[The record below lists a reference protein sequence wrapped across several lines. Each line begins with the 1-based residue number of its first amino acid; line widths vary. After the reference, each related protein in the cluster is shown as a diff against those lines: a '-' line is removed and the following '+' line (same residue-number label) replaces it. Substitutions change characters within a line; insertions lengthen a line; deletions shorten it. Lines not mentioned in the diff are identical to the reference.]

1 VGHKDEVDALP
12 PQTMWEVLA
21 MQAPTIRRTVLDV
34 LKEQGKLTDAQIQEL
49 QRVQQQV
56 GQPVERL
63 VVDLGFVSETDVLAA
78 QARLLNVQYV
88 DLSKVRPDESAISVV
103 LSKIPAGY
111 LREKKCVPVRIEQNR
126 LYVAM
131 VNPRDIVTIDELRM
145 RTGLV
150 PVPLLASPS
159 QVEAALEELPA
170 QGPTTAAPPPGRGG
184 IGFGLE
190 GDVENLLRQI
200 DADRYGGETA
210 SGPLVGQ
217 IARVDAADVEAAQE
231 APIIRLVDTIL
242 REAIRNEATDIHI
255 EPMQDRVRI
264 RYRIDGI
271 LHEVLRL
278 PKYLAAPLIAR
289 IKILGD
295 MDVAEKR
302 VPQDGRMRIE
312 MQKRRFDVR
321 ISTIPTVHGEKAVL
335 RLLDQTSPLMGLERL
350 GLWEDDLAKVEY
362 LMSQP
367 YGMILSTGPTG
378 SGKTTTQYSILHR
391 LNTNEVNILTIEE
404 PVEYEVA
411 GINQVNVNRKA
422 GVTFATALRA
432 FLRQDPDII
441 LVGEI
446 RDLET
451 ADVAFQAALTG
462 HLVLSTLHTNDAPTA
477 TTRLIEMGVE
487 PFLISAAVIGVIAQR
502 LGRRICTNCKE
513 PLELKDDEKEAIT
526 MRFNVEPSVLDGKT
540 LYRGR
545 GCDICRYTGYK
556 GRIGIFEVFVMN
568 AEIADLVLR
577 RAPISEIRDAAIA
590 SGMTTLLQDGWRK
603 VLAGITTPQEVMR
616 VVTTVG
622 Y

>member
-1 VGHKDEVDALP
+1 
-12 PQTMWEVLA
+12 
-21 MQAPTIRRTVLDV
+21 MQAPTMRRTVLDV
-34 LKEQGKLTDAQIQEL
+34 LKEQGKLTDEQIQAVL
-49 QRVQQQV
+49 QAQQQAV
-56 GQPVERL
+56 GQPLERI
-63 VVDLGFVSETDVLAA
+63 VVDLGFASETDVLAA
-78 QARLLNVQYV
+78 QARLLGVQYV
-88 DLSKVRPDESAISVV
+88 DLNKVRPDESAISVV
-103 LSKIPAGY
+103 LSKVPANY
-111 LREKKCVPVRIEQNR
+111 LREKRCIPIRIEQNR
-126 LYVAM
+126 LWVAM
-131 VNPRDIVTIDELRM
+131 MNPRDIVTIDELRM

-150 PVPLLASPS
+150 IVPLLASQS
-159 QVEAALEELPA
+159 QIEAALDELPM
-170 QGPTTAAPPPGRGG
+170 QGPIPAATAPPPGRGTG
-184 IGFGLE
+184 LGFSV
-190 GDVENLLRQI
+190 DDLLKQI
-200 DADRYGGETA
+200 DAERYGGEVAT
-210 SGPLVGQ
+210 GPLAGQ
-217 IARVDAADVEAAQE
+217 IARVDATDVEAAQE

-242 REAIRNEATDIHI
+242 REAIRNEATDIHV
-255 EPMQDRVRI
+255 EPMQNGVRI

-278 PKYLAAPLIAR
+278 PKWLSAPLIAR

-312 MQKRRFDVR
+312 MQKKRFDVR
-321 ISTIPTVHGEKAVL
+321 ISTIPTVNGEKAVL
-335 RLLDQTSPLMGLERL
+335 RLLDQTSPLMGLEKL

-391 LNTNEVNILTIEE
+391 LNTTEVNILTIEE
-404 PVEYEVA
+404 PVEYEVQ
-411 GINQVNVNRKA
+411 GINQVHVNRKA

-477 TTRLIEMGVE
+477 ATRLIEMGVE

-502 LGRRICTNCKE
+502 LARRICPNCKE
-513 PLELKDDEKEAIT
+513 PYNYPEELL
-526 MRFNVEPSVLDGKT
+526 MRFGTDLSELNGKE

-545 GCDICRYTGYK
+545 GCETCRYTGYK

-568 AEIADLVLR
+568 TEIADLILR
-577 RAPISEIRDAAIA
+577 RAPISEIRDAAVA
-590 SGMTTLLQDGWRK
+590 SGMTTLLRDGWRK
-603 VLAGITTPQEVMR
+603 VLAGITTPQEVLR

>member
-1 VGHKDEVDALP
+1 
-12 PQTMWEVLA
+12 
-21 MQAPTIRRTVLDV
+21 MQAPTMRRTVLDV
-34 LKEQGKLTDAQIQEL
+34 LKEQGKLTDEQIQAVL
-49 QRVQQQV
+49 QAQQQAV
-56 GQPVERL
+56 GQPLERII
-63 VVDLGFVSETDVLAA
+63 VDLGFASETDVLAA
-78 QARLLNVQYV
+78 QARLLGVQYV
-88 DLSKVRPDESAISVV
+88 DLNKVRPDESAISVV
-103 LSKIPAGY
+103 LSKVPANY
-111 LREKKCVPVRIEQNR
+111 LREKKCIPIRIEQNR
-126 LYVAM
+126 LWVAM

-150 PVPLLASPS
+150 IVPLLASQS
-159 QVEAALEELPA
+159 QIETALEELPM
-170 QGPTTAAPPPGRGG
+170 QGPTPAATAPPGRGTG
-184 IGFGLE
+184 LGFSV
-190 GDVENLLRQI
+190 DDLLKQI
-200 DADRYGGETA
+200 DAERYGGEVA
-210 SGPLVGQ
+210 AGPLAGQ
-217 IARVDAADVEAAQE
+217 IARVDATDVEAAQE

-255 EPMQDRVRI
+255 EPMQNGVRI
-264 RYRIDGI
+264 RFRIDGI

-278 PKYLAAPLIAR
+278 PKWLSAPLIAR

-312 MQKRRFDVR
+312 MQKKRFDVR
-321 ISTIPTVHGEKAVL
+321 VSTIPTVNGEKAVL
-335 RLLDQTSPLMGLERL
+335 RLLDQTSPLIGLEKL

-362 LMSQP
+362 LISQP

-391 LNTNEVNILTIEE
+391 LNTTEVNILTIEE
-404 PVEYEVA
+404 PVEYEVP
-411 GINQVNVNRKA
+411 GINQVHVNRKA

-462 HLVLSTLHTNDAPTA
+462 HLVLSTLHTSDAPT
-477 TTRLIEMGVE
+477 TVTRLLEMGVE

-502 LGRRICTNCKE
+502 LARRICPNCKE
-513 PLELKDDEKEAIT
+513 PYKYPEELL
-526 MRFNVEPSVLDGKT
+526 MRFGTDLSELNGKE

-545 GCDICRYTGYK
+545 GCENCRYTGYR
-556 GRIGIFEVFVMN
+556 GRIGVFEVFIMN
-568 AEIADLVLR
+568 TEIADLISR

-603 VLAGITTPQEVMR
+603 VLAGITTPQEVLR

>member
-1 VGHKDEVDALP
+1 
-12 PQTMWEVLA
+12 
-21 MQAPTIRRTVLDV
+21 MQAPTMRRTVLDV
-34 LKEQGKLTDAQIQEL
+34 LKEQGKLTDEQIQAVL
-49 QRVQQQV
+49 QAQQQAV
-56 GQPVERL
+56 GQPLERII
-63 VVDLGFVSETDVLAA
+63 VDLGFASETDVLAA
-78 QARLLNVQYV
+78 QARLLGVQYV
-88 DLSKVRPDESAISVV
+88 DLNKVRPDESAISVV
-103 LSKIPAGY
+103 LSKVPANY
-111 LREKKCVPVRIEQNR
+111 LREKRCIPIRIEQNR
-126 LYVAM
+126 LWVAM
-131 VNPRDIVTIDELRM
+131 MNPRDIVTIDELRI

-150 PVPLLASPS
+150 IVPLLASQS
-159 QVEAALEELPA
+159 QIESALDELPM
-170 QGPTTAAPPPGRGG
+170 QGPTPTTTAPPSGRGTG
-184 IGFGLE
+184 WGFSV
-190 GDVENLLRQI
+190 DDLLKQI
-200 DADRYGGETA
+200 DAERYGGEA
-210 SGPLVGQ
+210 AAGPLAGQ
-217 IARVDAADVEAAQE
+217 IARVDATDVEAAQE
-231 APIIRLVDTIL
+231 APIIRLLDTIM

-255 EPMQDRVRI
+255 EPLQNAVRI

-271 LHEVLRL
+271 LHEILRL
-278 PKYLAAPLIAR
+278 PKWLSAPLIAR
-289 IKILGD
+289 VKILGD

-312 MQKRRFDVR
+312 MQKKRFDVR
-321 ISTIPTVHGEKAVL
+321 ISTIPTVNGEKAVL
-335 RLLDQTSPLMGLERL
+335 RLLDQTSPLMGLEKL

-391 LNTNEVNILTIEE
+391 LNTTEVNILTIEE
-404 PVEYEVA
+404 PVEYEVP
-411 GINQVNVNRKA
+411 GINQVHVNRKA

-477 TTRLIEMGVE
+477 ATRLIEMGVE

-502 LGRRICTNCKE
+502 LARRICPNCKE
-513 PLELKDDEKEAIT
+513 PYKYPEELL
-526 MRFNVEPSVLDGKT
+526 MRFGTDLSELNGKE

-545 GCDICRYTGYK
+545 GCETCRYTGYK
-556 GRIGIFEVFVMN
+556 GRIGVFEVFVMN
-568 AEIADLVLR
+568 TEIADLILR

-590 SGMTTLLQDGWRK
+590 SGMTTLLRDGWRK
-603 VLAGITTPQEVMR
+603 VLAGITTPQEVLR

>member
-1 VGHKDEVDALP
+1 
-12 PQTMWEVLA
+12 M
-21 MQAPTIRRTVLDV
+21 RRTVLDV
-34 LKEQGKLTDAQIQEL
+34 LKEQGKLTDEQIQAVL
-49 QRVQQQV
+49 QAQQQAV
-56 GQPVERL
+56 GQPLERII
-63 VVDLGFVSETDVLAA
+63 VDLGFASETDVLAA
-78 QARLLNVQYV
+78 QARLLGVQYV
-88 DLSKVRPDESAISVV
+88 DLNKVRPDESAISVV
-103 LSKIPAGY
+103 LSKVPANY
-111 LREKKCVPVRIEQNR
+111 LREKKCIPIRIEQNR
-126 LYVAM
+126 LWVAM

-150 PVPLLASPS
+150 IVPLLASQS
-159 QVEAALEELPA
+159 QIEAALEELPM
-170 QGPTTAAPPPGRGG
+170 QGPTPAATVPPPGRGTG
-184 IGFGLE
+184 LGFSV
-190 GDVENLLRQI
+190 DDLLKQI
-200 DADRYGGETA
+200 DAERYGGEA
-210 SGPLVGQ
+210 AAGPLSGQ
-217 IARVDAADVEAAQE
+217 IARVDATDVEAAQE
-231 APIIRLVDTIL
+231 APIIRLLDTIL

-255 EPMQDRVRI
+255 EPMQNAVRI
-264 RYRIDGI
+264 RFRIDGI

-278 PKYLAAPLIAR
+278 PKWLSAPLIAR
-289 IKILGD
+289 VKILGD

-312 MQKRRFDVR
+312 MQKKRFDVR
-321 ISTIPTVHGEKAVL
+321 ISTIPTVNGEKAVL
-335 RLLDQTSPLMGLERL
+335 RLLDQTSPLMGLEKL

-362 LMSQP
+362 LISQP

-391 LNTNEVNILTIEE
+391 LNTTEVNILTIEE
-404 PVEYEVA
+404 PVEYEVQ
-411 GINQVNVNRKA
+411 GINQVHVNRKA

-477 TTRLIEMGVE
+477 ATRLIEMGVE

-502 LGRRICTNCKE
+502 LARRICPNCKE
-513 PLELKDDEKEAIT
+513 PYKYPEELL
-526 MRFNVEPSVLDGKT
+526 MRFGTDLSELNGKE

-545 GCDICRYTGYK
+545 GCENCRYTGYR

-568 AEIADLVLR
+568 TEIADLILR
-577 RAPISEIRDAAIA
+577 RAPISEIRDAAVA

-603 VLAGITTPQEVMR
+603 VLAGITTPQEVLR

>member
-1 VGHKDEVDALP
+1 V
-12 PQTMWEVLA
+12 WEVLA
-21 MQAPTIRRTVLDV
+21 MQAPTMRRTVLDV
-34 LKEQGKLTDAQIQEL
+34 LKEQGKLTDEQIQAVL
-49 QRVQQQV
+49 QAQQQAV
-56 GQPVERL
+56 GQPLERII
-63 VVDLGFVSETDVLAA
+63 VDLGFASETDVLAA
-78 QARLLNVQYV
+78 QARLLGVQYV
-88 DLSKVRPDESAISVV
+88 DLNKVRPDESAISVV
-103 LSKIPAGY
+103 LSKVPANY
-111 LREKKCVPVRIEQNR
+111 LREKKCIPIRIEQNR
-126 LYVAM
+126 LWVAM

-150 PVPLLASPS
+150 IVPLLASQS
-159 QVEAALEELPA
+159 QIEAALEELPM
-170 QGPTTAAPPPGRGG
+170 QGPTPAATVPPPGRGTG
-184 IGFGLE
+184 LGFSV
-190 GDVENLLRQI
+190 DDLLKQI
-200 DADRYGGETA
+200 DAERYGGEAAT
-210 SGPLVGQ
+210 GPLAGQ
-217 IARVDAADVEAAQE
+217 IARVDATDVEAAQE

-255 EPMQDRVRI
+255 EPMQNAVRVRF
-264 RYRIDGI
+264 RIDGI

-278 PKYLAAPLIAR
+278 PKWLAAPLIAR

-312 MQKRRFDVR
+312 MQKKRFDVR
-321 ISTIPTVHGEKAVL
+321 ISTIPTVNGEKAVL
-335 RLLDQTSPLMGLERL
+335 RLLDQTSPLMGLEKL

-362 LMSQP
+362 LISQP

-391 LNTNEVNILTIEE
+391 LNTTEVNILTIEE
-404 PVEYEVA
+404 PVEYEVQ
-411 GINQVNVNRKA
+411 GINQVHVNRKA

-441 LVGEI
+441 LIGEI

-477 TTRLIEMGVE
+477 ATRLIEMGVE

-502 LGRRICTNCKE
+502 LARRICTNCKE
-513 PLELKDDEKEAIT
+513 PYKYPEELL
-526 MRFNVEPSVLDGKT
+526 MRFGTDLSELNGKE

-545 GCDICRYTGYK
+545 GCENCRYTGYR

-568 AEIADLVLR
+568 TEIADLILR
-577 RAPISEIRDAAIA
+577 RAPISEIRDAAVA

-603 VLAGITTPQEVMR
+603 VLAGITTPQEVLR

>member
-1 VGHKDEVDALP
+1 
-12 PQTMWEVLA
+12 
-21 MQAPTIRRTVLDV
+21 MQAPTMRRTVLDV
-34 LKEQGKLTDAQIQEL
+34 LKEQGKLTDEQIQAVL
-49 QRVQQQV
+49 QAQQQAV
-56 GQPVERL
+56 GQPLERII
-63 VVDLGFVSETDVLAA
+63 VDLGFASETDVLAA
-78 QARLLNVQYV
+78 QARLLGVQYV
-88 DLSKVRPDESAISVV
+88 DLNKVRPDESAISVV
-103 LSKIPAGY
+103 LSKVPANY
-111 LREKKCVPVRIEQNR
+111 LREKKCIPIRIEQNR
-126 LYVAM
+126 LWVAM

-150 PVPLLASPS
+150 IVPLLASQS
-159 QVEAALEELPA
+159 QIEAALEELPM
-170 QGPTTAAPPPGRGG
+170 QGPTPAATVPPPGRGTG
-184 IGFGLE
+184 LGFSV
-190 GDVENLLRQI
+190 DDLLKQI
-200 DADRYGGETA
+200 DAERYGGEA
-210 SGPLVGQ
+210 AAGPLSGQ
-217 IARVDAADVEAAQE
+217 IARVDATDVEAAQE
-231 APIIRLVDTIL
+231 APIIRLLDTIL

-255 EPMQDRVRI
+255 EPMQNAVRI
-264 RYRIDGI
+264 RFRIDGI

-278 PKYLAAPLIAR
+278 PKWLSAPLIAR
-289 IKILGD
+289 VKILGD

-312 MQKRRFDVR
+312 MQKKRFDVR
-321 ISTIPTVHGEKAVL
+321 ISTIPTVNGEKAVL
-335 RLLDQTSPLMGLERL
+335 RLLDQTSPLMGLEKL

-362 LMSQP
+362 LISQP

-391 LNTNEVNILTIEE
+391 LNTTEVNILTIEE
-404 PVEYEVA
+404 PVEYEVQ
-411 GINQVNVNRKA
+411 GINQVHVNRKA

-477 TTRLIEMGVE
+477 ATRLIEMGVE

-502 LGRRICTNCKE
+502 LARRICTNCKE
-513 PLELKDDEKEAIT
+513 PYKYPEELL
-526 MRFNVEPSVLDGKT
+526 MRFGTDLSELNGKE

-545 GCDICRYTGYK
+545 GCENCRYTGYR

-568 AEIADLVLR
+568 TEIADLILR
-577 RAPISEIRDAAIA
+577 RAPISEIRDAAVA

-603 VLAGITTPQEVMR
+603 VLAGVTTPQEVLR

>member
-1 VGHKDEVDALP
+1 V
-12 PQTMWEVLA
+12 WEVLA
-21 MQAPTIRRTVLDV
+21 MQAPTMRRTVLDV
-34 LKEQGKLTDAQIQEL
+34 LKEQGKLTDEQIQAVL
-49 QRVQQQV
+49 QAQQQAV
-56 GQPVERL
+56 GQPLERII
-63 VVDLGFVSETDVLAA
+63 VDLGFASETDVLAA
-78 QARLLNVQYV
+78 QARLLGVQYV
-88 DLSKVRPDESAISVV
+88 DLNKVRPDESAISVV
-103 LSKIPAGY
+103 LSKVPANY
-111 LREKKCVPVRIEQNR
+111 LREKKCIPIRIEQNR
-126 LYVAM
+126 LWVAM

-150 PVPLLASPS
+150 IVPLLASQS
-159 QVEAALEELPA
+159 QIEAALEELPM
-170 QGPTTAAPPPGRGG
+170 QGPTPAATVPPPGRGTG
-184 IGFGLE
+184 LGFSV
-190 GDVENLLRQI
+190 DDLLKQI
-200 DADRYGGETA
+200 DAERYGGEVAT
-210 SGPLVGQ
+210 GPLAGQ
-217 IARVDAADVEAAQE
+217 IARVDATDVEAAQE

-255 EPMQDRVRI
+255 EPMQNAVRI
-264 RYRIDGI
+264 RFRIDGI

-278 PKYLAAPLIAR
+278 PKWLAAPLIAR

-312 MQKRRFDVR
+312 MQKKRFDVR
-321 ISTIPTVHGEKAVL
+321 ISTIPTVNGEKAVL

-362 LMSQP
+362 LISQP

-391 LNTNEVNILTIEE
+391 LNTTEVNILTIEE
-404 PVEYEVA
+404 PVEYEVP
-411 GINQVNVNRKA
+411 GINQVHVNRKA

-477 TTRLIEMGVE
+477 ATRLIEMGVE

-502 LGRRICTNCKE
+502 LARRICTNCKE
-513 PLELKDDEKEAIT
+513 PYKYPEELL
-526 MRFNVEPSVLDGKT
+526 MRFGTDLSELNGKE

-545 GCDICRYTGYK
+545 GCENCRYTGYR

-568 AEIADLVLR
+568 TEIADLILR

-603 VLAGITTPQEVMR
+603 VLAGITTPQEVLR

>member
-1 VGHKDEVDALP
+1 
-12 PQTMWEVLA
+12 
-21 MQAPTIRRTVLDV
+21 MQAPTTRRTVLDV
-34 LKEQGKLTDAQIQEL
+34 LKEQGKLTDEQIQAVL
-49 QRVQQQV
+49 SAQQQSV
-56 GQPVERL
+56 GQPIERI
-63 VVDLGFVSETDVLAA
+63 VVDLGFASETDVLAA
-78 QARLLNVQYV
+78 QARLLGVQYV
-88 DLSKVRPDESAISVV
+88 DLNKVRPDESAISVV
-103 LSKIPAGY
+103 LSKVPANY
-111 LREKKCVPVRIEQNR
+111 LREKKCIPIRIEQNR
-126 LYVAM
+126 LWVAM
-131 VNPRDIVTIDELRM
+131 VNPRDIVTVDELRM

-150 PVPLLASPS
+150 VVPLLAS
-159 QVEAALEELPA
+159 QTQIEAALEELPM
-170 QGPTTAAPPPGRGG
+170 QGPAPAATTAPPTGRGT
-184 IGFGLE
+184 GFGFSV
-190 GDVENLLRQI
+190 DDLLRQI
-200 DADRYGGETA
+200 DADRYGGELT
-210 SGPLVGQ
+210 VGAGQ
-217 IARVDAADVEAAQE
+217 VARVDAADVEVAQE

-255 EPMQDRVRI
+255 EPLQNGVRI

-271 LHEVLRL
+271 LHEALRL
-278 PKYLAAPLIAR
+278 PKWLSAPLIAR

-312 MQKRRFDVR
+312 MQKKRFDVR
-321 ISTIPTVHGEKAVL
+321 ISTIPTVNGEKAVL
-335 RLLDQTSPLMGLERL
+335 RLLDQTSPLMGLEKL

-362 LMSQP
+362 LISQP

-404 PVEYEVA
+404 PVEYEVQ
-411 GINQVNVNRKA
+411 GINQVHVNRKA
-422 GVTFATALRA
+422 GVTFATALRS

-477 TTRLIEMGVE
+477 ATRLIEMGVE

-502 LGRRICTNCKE
+502 LARRICSNCKE
-513 PLELKDDEKEAIT
+513 PFEYPEELL
-526 MRFNVEPSVLDGKT
+526 MRFGTDLSELNGKE
-540 LYRGR
+540 LHRGR
-545 GCDICRYTGYK
+545 GCETCRYTGYK

-568 AEIADLVLR
+568 TEIADLILR
-577 RAPISEIRDAAIA
+577 RAPISEIRDAAVA
-590 SGMTTLLQDGWRK
+590 SGMTTLLNDGWRK
-603 VLAGITTPQEVMR
+603 VLAGITTPQEVLR

>member
-1 VGHKDEVDALP
+1 MAH
-12 PQTMWEVLA
+12 QT
-21 MQAPTIRRTVLDV
+21 LDTLGV
-34 LKEQGKLTDAQIQEL
+34 LKEQGKLTDEQIQAVL
-49 QRVQQQV
+49 QAQQQAI
-56 GQPVERL
+56 GQPLERII
-63 VVDLGFVSETDVLAA
+63 VDLGFASETDVLSA
-78 QARLLNVQYV
+78 QARLLGVQYV
-88 DLSKVRPDESAISVV
+88 DLNKVRPDESAISVV
-103 LSKIPAGY
+103 LSKVPANY
-111 LREKKCVPVRIEQNR
+111 LREKKCIPVRIEQNR
-126 LYVAM
+126 LWVAM

-150 PVPLLASPS
+150 IVPLLASQS
-159 QVEAALEELPA
+159 QIEAALEELPM
-170 QGPTTAAPPPGRGG
+170 QGPAPAATMPPSGRGG
-184 IGFGLE
+184 LGFSV
-190 GDVENLLRQI
+190 DDLLKQI
-200 DADRYGGETA
+200 DAERYGGEVA
-210 SGPLVGQ
+210 AGPLAGQ
-217 IARVDAADVEAAQE
+217 IARVDATDVEAAQE

-255 EPMQDRVRI
+255 EPMQNGVRI

-278 PKYLAAPLIAR
+278 PKWLSAPLIAR

-312 MQKRRFDVR
+312 MQKKRFDVR
-321 ISTIPTVHGEKAVL
+321 ISTIPTVNGEKAVL
-335 RLLDQTSPLMGLERL
+335 RLLDQTSPLMGLEKL

-362 LMSQP
+362 LISQP

-391 LNTNEVNILTIEE
+391 LNTTEVNILTIEE
-404 PVEYEVA
+404 PVEYEVQ
-411 GINQVNVNRKA
+411 GINQVHVNRKA

-477 TTRLIEMGVE
+477 ATRLIEMGVE

-502 LGRRICTNCKE
+502 LARRICTNCKE
-513 PLELKDDEKEAIT
+513 PYKYPEELL
-526 MRFNVEPSVLDGKT
+526 MRFGTDLSELNGKE

-545 GCDICRYTGYK
+545 GCENCRYTGYR

-568 AEIADLVLR
+568 TEIADLILR

-603 VLAGITTPQEVMR
+603 VLAGITTPQEVLR

>member
-1 VGHKDEVDALP
+1 
-12 PQTMWEVLA
+12 
-21 MQAPTIRRTVLDV
+21 MQAPTMRRTVLDV
-34 LKEQGKLTDAQIQEL
+34 FKEQGKLTDEQIRAVL
-49 QRVQQQV
+49 QAQQQAV
-56 GQPVERL
+56 GQPLERI
-63 VVDLGFVSETDVLAA
+63 VVDLGFASETDVLAA
-78 QARLLNVQYV
+78 QARLLGVQYV
-88 DLSKVRPDESAISVV
+88 DLNKVRPDESAISVV
-103 LSKIPAGY
+103 LSKVPANY
-111 LREKKCVPVRIEQNR
+111 LREKRCIPIRIEQNR
-126 LYVAM
+126 LWVAM
-131 VNPRDIVTIDELRM
+131 MNPRDIVTIDELRM

-150 PVPLLASPS
+150 IVPLLASQS
-159 QVEAALEELPA
+159 QIEAALDELPM
-170 QGPTTAAPPPGRGG
+170 QGPIPAATAPPPGRGTG
-184 IGFGLE
+184 LGFSV
-190 GDVENLLRQI
+190 DDLLKQI
-200 DADRYGGETA
+200 DAERYGGEVAT
-210 SGPLVGQ
+210 GPLAGQ
-217 IARVDAADVEAAQE
+217 IARVDATDVEAAQE

-242 REAIRNEATDIHI
+242 REAIRNEATDIHV
-255 EPMQDRVRI
+255 EPMQNGVRI

-278 PKYLAAPLIAR
+278 PKWLSAPLIAR

-312 MQKRRFDVR
+312 MQKKRFDVR
-321 ISTIPTVHGEKAVL
+321 ISTIPTVNGEKAVL
-335 RLLDQTSPLMGLERL
+335 RLLDQTSPLMGLEKL

-391 LNTNEVNILTIEE
+391 LNTTEVNILTIEE
-404 PVEYEVA
+404 PVEYEVQ
-411 GINQVNVNRKA
+411 GINQVHVNRKA

-477 TTRLIEMGVE
+477 ATRLIEMGVE

-502 LGRRICTNCKE
+502 LARRICPNCKE
-513 PLELKDDEKEAIT
+513 PYKYPEELL
-526 MRFNVEPSVLDGKT
+526 MRFGTDLSELNGKE

-545 GCDICRYTGYK
+545 GCETCRYTGYK

-568 AEIADLVLR
+568 TEIADLILR
-577 RAPISEIRDAAIA
+577 RAPISEIRDAAVA
-590 SGMTTLLQDGWRK
+590 SGMTTLLRDGWRK
-603 VLAGITTPQEVMR
+603 VLAGITTPQEVLR

>member
-1 VGHKDEVDALP
+1 
-12 PQTMWEVLA
+12 VLA
-21 MQAPTIRRTVLDV
+21 MQAPTMRRTVLDV
-34 LKEQGKLTDAQIQEL
+34 LKEQGKLTDEQIQAVL
-49 QRVQQQV
+49 QAQQQAV
-56 GQPVERL
+56 GQPLERII
-63 VVDLGFVSETDVLAA
+63 VDLGFASETDVLAA
-78 QARLLNVQYV
+78 QARLLGVQYV
-88 DLSKVRPDESAISVV
+88 DLNKVRPDESAISVV
-103 LSKIPAGY
+103 LSKVPANY
-111 LREKKCVPVRIEQNR
+111 LREKKCIPIRIEQNR
-126 LYVAM
+126 LWVAM

-150 PVPLLASPS
+150 IVPLLASQS
-159 QVEAALEELPA
+159 QIEAALEELPM
-170 QGPTTAAPPPGRGG
+170 QGPTPAATVPPPGRGTG
-184 IGFGLE
+184 LGFSV
-190 GDVENLLRQI
+190 DDLLKQI
-200 DADRYGGETA
+200 DAERYGGEAAT
-210 SGPLVGQ
+210 GPLAGQ
-217 IARVDAADVEAAQE
+217 IARVDATDVEAAQE

-255 EPMQDRVRI
+255 EPMQNAVRVRF
-264 RYRIDGI
+264 RIDGI

-278 PKYLAAPLIAR
+278 PKWLAAPLIAR

-312 MQKRRFDVR
+312 MQKKRFDVR
-321 ISTIPTVHGEKAVL
+321 ISTIPTVNGEKAVL
-335 RLLDQTSPLMGLERL
+335 RLLDQTSPLMGLEKL

-362 LMSQP
+362 LISQP

-391 LNTNEVNILTIEE
+391 LNTTEVNILTIEE
-404 PVEYEVA
+404 PVEYEVQ
-411 GINQVNVNRKA
+411 GINQVHVNRKA

-477 TTRLIEMGVE
+477 ATRLIEMGVE

-502 LGRRICTNCKE
+502 LARRICPNCKE
-513 PLELKDDEKEAIT
+513 PYKYPEELL
-526 MRFNVEPSVLDGKT
+526 MRFGTDLSELNGKE

-545 GCDICRYTGYK
+545 GCETCRYTGYK

-568 AEIADLVLR
+568 TEIADLILR
-577 RAPISEIRDAAIA
+577 RAPISEIRDAAVA

-603 VLAGITTPQEVMR
+603 VLAGITTPQEVLR

>member
-1 VGHKDEVDALP
+1 V
-12 PQTMWEVLA
+12 WEVLA
-21 MQAPTIRRTVLDV
+21 MQAPTMRRTVLDV
-34 LKEQGKLTDAQIQEL
+34 LKEQGKLTDEQIQAVL
-49 QRVQQQV
+49 QAQQQAV
-56 GQPVERL
+56 GQPLERII
-63 VVDLGFVSETDVLAA
+63 VDLGFASETDVLAA
-78 QARLLNVQYV
+78 QARLLGVQYV
-88 DLSKVRPDESAISVV
+88 DLNKVRPDESAISVV
-103 LSKIPAGY
+103 LSKVPANY
-111 LREKKCVPVRIEQNR
+111 LREKKCIPIRIEQNR
-126 LYVAM
+126 LWVAM

-150 PVPLLASPS
+150 IVPLLASQS
-159 QVEAALEELPA
+159 QIEAALEELPM
-170 QGPTTAAPPPGRGG
+170 QGPTPAATVPPPGRGTG
-184 IGFGLE
+184 LGFSV
-190 GDVENLLRQI
+190 DDLLKQI
-200 DADRYGGETA
+200 DAERYGGEAAT
-210 SGPLVGQ
+210 GPLAGQ
-217 IARVDAADVEAAQE
+217 IARVDATDVEAAQE

-255 EPMQDRVRI
+255 EPMQNAVRVRF
-264 RYRIDGI
+264 RIDGI

-278 PKYLAAPLIAR
+278 PKWLAAPLIAR

-312 MQKRRFDVR
+312 MQKKRFDVR
-321 ISTIPTVHGEKAVL
+321 ISTIPTVNGEKAVL
-335 RLLDQTSPLMGLERL
+335 RLLDQTSPLMGLEKL

-362 LMSQP
+362 LISQP

-391 LNTNEVNILTIEE
+391 LNTTEVNILTIEE
-404 PVEYEVA
+404 PVEYEVQ
-411 GINQVNVNRKA
+411 GINQVHVNRKA

-477 TTRLIEMGVE
+477 ATRLIEMGVE

-502 LGRRICTNCKE
+502 LARRICTNCKE
-513 PLELKDDEKEAIT
+513 PYKYPEELL
-526 MRFNVEPSVLDGKT
+526 MRFGTDLSELNGKE

-545 GCDICRYTGYK
+545 GCENCRYTGYR

-568 AEIADLVLR
+568 TEIADLILR
-577 RAPISEIRDAAIA
+577 RAPISEIRDAAVA

-603 VLAGITTPQEVMR
+603 VLAGITTPQEVLR
-616 VVTTVG
+616 IVTTVG

>member
-1 VGHKDEVDALP
+1 
-12 PQTMWEVLA
+12 
-21 MQAPTIRRTVLDV
+21 MQAPTMRRTVLDV
-34 LKEQGKLTDAQIQEL
+34 LKEQGKLTDEQIQAVL
-49 QRVQQQV
+49 QAQQQAV
-56 GQPVERL
+56 GQPLERII
-63 VVDLGFVSETDVLAA
+63 VDLGFASETDVLAA
-78 QARLLNVQYV
+78 QARLLGVQYV
-88 DLSKVRPDESAISVV
+88 DLNKVRPDESAISVV
-103 LSKIPAGY
+103 LSKVPANY
-111 LREKKCVPVRIEQNR
+111 LREKRCIPIRIEQNR
-126 LYVAM
+126 LWVAM
-131 VNPRDIVTIDELRM
+131 MNPRDIVTIDELRM

-150 PVPLLASPS
+150 IVPLLASQS
-159 QVEAALEELPA
+159 QIEAALDELPM
-170 QGPTTAAPPPGRGG
+170 QGPIPATTAPPPGRGTG
-184 IGFGLE
+184 LGFSV
-190 GDVENLLRQI
+190 DDLLKQI
-200 DADRYGGETA
+200 DAERYGGEVA
-210 SGPLVGQ
+210 AGPLAGQ
-217 IARVDAADVEAAQE
+217 IARVDATDVEAAQE
-231 APIIRLVDTIL
+231 APIIRLLDTIM

-255 EPMQDRVRI
+255 EPMQNGVRI

-278 PKYLAAPLIAR
+278 PKWLSAPLIAR
-289 IKILGD
+289 VKILGD

-312 MQKRRFDVR
+312 MQKKRFDVR
-321 ISTIPTVHGEKAVL
+321 ISTIPTVNGEKAVL
-335 RLLDQTSPLMGLERL
+335 RLLDQTSPLMGLEKL

-404 PVEYEVA
+404 PVEYEVQ
-411 GINQVNVNRKA
+411 GINQVHVNRKA
-422 GVTFATALRA
+422 GVTFATALRS

-477 TTRLIEMGVE
+477 ATRLIEMGVE

-502 LGRRICTNCKE
+502 LARRICPNCKE
-513 PLELKDDEKEAIT
+513 PYKYPEELL
-526 MRFNVEPSVLDGKT
+526 MRFGTDLSELNGKE

-545 GCDICRYTGYK
+545 GCETCRYTGYK

-568 AEIADLVLR
+568 TEIADLILR
-577 RAPISEIRDAAIA
+577 RAPISEIRDAAVA
-590 SGMTTLLQDGWRK
+590 SGMTTLLRDGWRK
-603 VLAGITTPQEVMR
+603 VIAGITTPQEVLR

>member
-1 VGHKDEVDALP
+1 
-12 PQTMWEVLA
+12 
-21 MQAPTIRRTVLDV
+21 MQAPTMRRTVLDV
-34 LKEQGKLTDAQIQEL
+34 LKEQGKLTDEQIQAVL
-49 QRVQQQV
+49 QAQQQAV
-56 GQPVERL
+56 GQPLERII
-63 VVDLGFVSETDVLAA
+63 VDLGFASETDVLAA
-78 QARLLNVQYV
+78 QARLLGVQYV
-88 DLSKVRPDESAISVV
+88 DLNKVRPDESAISVV
-103 LSKIPAGY
+103 LSKVPANY
-111 LREKKCVPVRIEQNR
+111 LREKKCIPIRIEQNR
-126 LYVAM
+126 LWVAM

-150 PVPLLASPS
+150 IVPLLASQS
-159 QVEAALEELPA
+159 QIEAALEELPM
-170 QGPTTAAPPPGRGG
+170 QGPTPAATVPPPGRGTG
-184 IGFGLE
+184 LGFSV
-190 GDVENLLRQI
+190 DDLLKQI
-200 DADRYGGETA
+200 DAERYGGEAAT
-210 SGPLVGQ
+210 GPLAGQ
-217 IARVDAADVEAAQE
+217 IARVDATDVEAAQE

-255 EPMQDRVRI
+255 EPMQNAVRI
-264 RYRIDGI
+264 RFRIDGI

-278 PKYLAAPLIAR
+278 PKWLAAPLIAR

-312 MQKRRFDVR
+312 MQKKRFDVR
-321 ISTIPTVHGEKAVL
+321 ISTIPTVNGEKAVL
-335 RLLDQTSPLMGLERL
+335 RLLDQTSPLMGLEKL

-362 LMSQP
+362 LISQP

-391 LNTNEVNILTIEE
+391 LNTTEVNILTIEE
-404 PVEYEVA
+404 PVEYEVP
-411 GINQVNVNRKA
+411 GINQVHVNRKA

-477 TTRLIEMGVE
+477 ATRLIEMGVE

-502 LGRRICTNCKE
+502 LARRICTNCKE
-513 PLELKDDEKEAIT
+513 PYKYPEELL
-526 MRFNVEPSVLDGKT
+526 MRFGTDLSELNGKE

-545 GCDICRYTGYK
+545 GCENCRYTGYR

-568 AEIADLVLR
+568 TEIADLILR
-577 RAPISEIRDAAIA
+577 RAPISEIRDAAVA

-603 VLAGITTPQEVMR
+603 VLAGITTPQEVLR

>member
-1 VGHKDEVDALP
+1 
-12 PQTMWEVLA
+12 
-21 MQAPTIRRTVLDV
+21 MQAPTMRRTVLDV
-34 LKEQGKLTDAQIQEL
+34 LKEQGKLTDEQIRAVL
-49 QRVQQQV
+49 QAQQQAV
-56 GQPVERL
+56 GQPLERI
-63 VVDLGFVSETDVLAA
+63 VVDLGFASETDVLAA
-78 QARLLNVQYV
+78 QARLLGVQYV
-88 DLSKVRPDESAISVV
+88 DLNKVRPDESAISVV
-103 LSKIPAGY
+103 LSKVPANY
-111 LREKKCVPVRIEQNR
+111 LREKRCIPIRIEQNR
-126 LYVAM
+126 LWVAM
-131 VNPRDIVTIDELRM
+131 MNPRDIVTIDELRM

-150 PVPLLASPS
+150 IVPLLASQS
-159 QVEAALEELPA
+159 QIEAALDELPM
-170 QGPTTAAPPPGRGG
+170 QGPIPAATAPPPGRGTG
-184 IGFGLE
+184 LGFSV
-190 GDVENLLRQI
+190 DDLLKQI
-200 DADRYGGETA
+200 DAERYGGEVAT
-210 SGPLVGQ
+210 GPLAGQ
-217 IARVDAADVEAAQE
+217 IARVDATDVEAAQE

-242 REAIRNEATDIHI
+242 REAIRNEATDIHV
-255 EPMQDRVRI
+255 EPMQNGVRI

-278 PKYLAAPLIAR
+278 PKWLSAPLIAR

-312 MQKRRFDVR
+312 MQKKRFDVR
-321 ISTIPTVHGEKAVL
+321 ISTIPTVNGEKAVL
-335 RLLDQTSPLMGLERL
+335 RLLDQTSPLMGLEKL

-391 LNTNEVNILTIEE
+391 LNTTEVNILTIEE
-404 PVEYEVA
+404 PVEYEVQ
-411 GINQVNVNRKA
+411 GINQVHVNRKA

-477 TTRLIEMGVE
+477 ATRLIEMGVE

-502 LGRRICTNCKE
+502 LARRICPNCKE
-513 PLELKDDEKEAIT
+513 PYKYPEELL
-526 MRFNVEPSVLDGKT
+526 MRFGTDLSELNGKE

-545 GCDICRYTGYK
+545 GCETCRYTGYK

-568 AEIADLVLR
+568 AEIADLILR
-577 RAPISEIRDAAIA
+577 RAPISEIRDAAVA
-590 SGMTTLLQDGWRK
+590 SGMTTLLRDGWRK
-603 VLAGITTPQEVMR
+603 VLAGITTPQEVLR

>member
-1 VGHKDEVDALP
+1 
-12 PQTMWEVLA
+12 
-21 MQAPTIRRTVLDV
+21 MQAPTTRRTVLDV
-34 LKEQGKLTDAQIQEL
+34 LKEQGKLTDEQIQAVL
-49 QRVQQQV
+49 SAQQQSV
-56 GQPVERL
+56 GQPIERII
-63 VVDLGFVSETDVLAA
+63 VDLGFASETDVLAA
-78 QARLLNVQYV
+78 QARLLGVQYV
-88 DLSKVRPDESAISVV
+88 DLNKVRPDESAISVV
-103 LSKIPAGY
+103 LSKVPANY
-111 LREKKCVPVRIEQNR
+111 LREKKCIPIRIEQNR
-126 LYVAM
+126 LWVAM
-131 VNPRDIVTIDELRM
+131 VNPRDIVTVDELRM

-150 PVPLLASPS
+150 VVPLLAS
-159 QVEAALEELPA
+159 QTQIEAVLEELPM
-170 QGPTTAAPPPGRGG
+170 QGPAPAATTAPPTERGT
-184 IGFGLE
+184 GFGFSV
-190 GDVENLLRQI
+190 DNLLRQI
-200 DADRYGGETA
+200 DADRYGGELT
-210 SGPLVGQ
+210 VGAGQ
-217 IARVDAADVEAAQE
+217 VARVDAADVEVAQE

-255 EPMQDRVRI
+255 EPLQNGVRI

-271 LHEVLRL
+271 LHEALRL
-278 PKYLAAPLIAR
+278 PKWLSAPLIAR

-312 MQKRRFDVR
+312 MQKKRFDVR
-321 ISTIPTVHGEKAVL
+321 ISTIPTVNGEKAVL
-335 RLLDQTSPLMGLERL
+335 RLLDQTSPLMGLEKL

-362 LMSQP
+362 LISQP

-404 PVEYEVA
+404 PVEYEVQ
-411 GINQVNVNRKA
+411 GINQVHVNRKA
-422 GVTFATALRA
+422 GVTFATALRS

-477 TTRLIEMGVE
+477 ATRLIEMGVE

-502 LGRRICTNCKE
+502 LARRICPNCKE
-513 PLELKDDEKEAIT
+513 PFKYPEELL
-526 MRFNVEPSVLDGKT
+526 MRFGTDLSELNGKE

-545 GCDICRYTGYK
+545 GCETCRYTGYK

-568 AEIADLVLR
+568 TEIADLILR
-577 RAPISEIRDAAIA
+577 RAPISEIRDAAVA
-590 SGMTTLLQDGWRK
+590 SGMTTLLNDGWRK
-603 VLAGITTPQEVMR
+603 VSAGITTPQEVLR

>member
-1 VGHKDEVDALP
+1 
-12 PQTMWEVLA
+12 
-21 MQAPTIRRTVLDV
+21 MQAPTMRRTVLDV
-34 LKEQGKLTDAQIQEL
+34 LKEQGKLTDEQVQAVL
-49 QRVQQQV
+49 QAQQQAV
-56 GQPVERL
+56 GQPIERII
-63 VVDLGFVSETDVLAA
+63 VDLGFASETDVLAA

-88 DLSKVRPDESAISVV
+88 DLNKVRPDESAISVV
-103 LSKIPAGY
+103 LSKVPANY
-111 LREKKCVPVRIEQNR
+111 LREKKCIPIRIEQNR
-126 LYVAM
+126 LWVAM
-131 VNPRDIVTIDELRM
+131 ANPRDIVTIDELRM

-150 PVPLLASPS
+150 IVPLLASQS
-159 QVEAALEELPA
+159 QIEAALEELPA
-170 QGPTTAAPPPGRGG
+170 QGPSPATTVPPTGRGTG
-184 IGFGLE
+184 IGFSV
-190 GDVENLLRQI
+190 DDLLKQI
-200 DADRYGGETA
+200 DAERYGGEVAT
-210 SGPLVGQ
+210 GPLAGQ
-217 IARVDAADVEAAQE
+217 VARVDATDIEAAQE

-242 REAIRNEATDIHI
+242 REAIRNEASDIHI
-255 EPMQDRVRI
+255 EPLQNGVRV

-278 PKYLAAPLIAR
+278 PKWLAAPLVAR

-312 MQKRRFDVR
+312 MQKKRFDVR
-321 ISTIPTVHGEKAVL
+321 ISTIPTVNGEKAVL
-335 RLLDQTSPLMGLERL
+335 RLLDQTSPLMGLEKL

-362 LMSQP
+362 LISQP

-391 LNTNEVNILTIEE
+391 LNTSEVNILTIEE
-404 PVEYEVA
+404 PVEYEVQ
-411 GINQVNVNRKA
+411 GINQVHVNRKA

-477 TTRLIEMGVE
+477 ATRLIEMGVE

-502 LGRRICTNCKE
+502 LARRICPNCKE
-513 PLELKDDEKEAIT
+513 PYKYPEELL
-526 MRFNVEPSVLDGKT
+526 MRFGTDLSELDGKE

-545 GCDICRYTGYK
+545 GCENCRYTGYK

-568 AEIADLVLR
+568 SEIADLILR

-590 SGMTTLLQDGWRK
+590 SGMTTLLKDGWRK
-603 VLAGITTPQEVMR
+603 VLAGITTPQEVLR

>member
-1 VGHKDEVDALP
+1 
-12 PQTMWEVLA
+12 
-21 MQAPTIRRTVLDV
+21 MQAPTMRRTVLDV
-34 LKEQGKLTDAQIQEL
+34 LKEQGKLTDEQIQAVL
-49 QRVQQQV
+49 QAQQQAV
-56 GQPVERL
+56 GQPLERII
-63 VVDLGFVSETDVLAA
+63 VDLGFASETDVLAA
-78 QARLLNVQYV
+78 QARLLGVQYV
-88 DLSKVRPDESAISVV
+88 DLNKVRPDESAISVV
-103 LSKIPAGY
+103 LSKVPANY
-111 LREKKCVPVRIEQNR
+111 LREKKCIPIRIEQNR
-126 LYVAM
+126 LWVAM

-150 PVPLLASPS
+150 IVPLLASQS
-159 QVEAALEELPA
+159 QIEAALEELPM
-170 QGPTTAAPPPGRGG
+170 QGPTPAATVPPPGRGTG
-184 IGFGLE
+184 LGFSV
-190 GDVENLLRQI
+190 DDLLKQI
-200 DADRYGGETA
+200 DAERYGGEVAT
-210 SGPLVGQ
+210 GPLAGQ
-217 IARVDAADVEAAQE
+217 IARVDATDVEAAQE

-255 EPMQDRVRI
+255 EPMQNAVRI
-264 RYRIDGI
+264 RFRIDGI

-278 PKYLAAPLIAR
+278 PKWLAAPLVAR

-312 MQKRRFDVR
+312 MQKKRFDVR
-321 ISTIPTVHGEKAVL
+321 ISTIPTVNGEKAVL
-335 RLLDQTSPLMGLERL
+335 RLLDQTSPLMGLEKL

-362 LMSQP
+362 LISQP

-391 LNTNEVNILTIEE
+391 LNTTEVNILTIEE
-404 PVEYEVA
+404 PVEYEVP
-411 GINQVNVNRKA
+411 GINQVHVNRKA

-477 TTRLIEMGVE
+477 ATRLIEMGVE

-502 LGRRICTNCKE
+502 LARRICTNCKE
-513 PLELKDDEKEAIT
+513 PYKYPEELL
-526 MRFNVEPSVLDGKT
+526 MRFGTDLSELNGKE

-545 GCDICRYTGYK
+545 GCENCRYTGYR

-568 AEIADLVLR
+568 TEIADLILR

-603 VLAGITTPQEVMR
+603 VLAGITTPQEVLR

>member
-1 VGHKDEVDALP
+1 
-12 PQTMWEVLA
+12 
-21 MQAPTIRRTVLDV
+21 MQAPTMRRTVLDV
-34 LKEQGKLTDAQIQEL
+34 LKEQGKLTDEQIQAVL
-49 QRVQQQV
+49 QAQQQAV
-56 GQPVERL
+56 GQPLERI
-63 VVDLGFVSETDVLAA
+63 VVDLGFASETDVLAA
-78 QARLLNVQYV
+78 QARLLGVQYV
-88 DLSKVRPDESAISVV
+88 DLNKVRPDESAISVV
-103 LSKIPAGY
+103 LSKVPANY
-111 LREKKCVPVRIEQNR
+111 LREKRCIPIRIEQNR
-126 LYVAM
+126 LWVAM
-131 VNPRDIVTIDELRM
+131 MNPRDIV
-145 RTGLV
+145 
-150 PVPLLASPS
+150 P
-159 QVEAALEELPA
+159 AA
-170 QGPTTAAPPPGRGG
+170 TAPPPGRGTG
-184 IGFGLE
+184 LGFSV
-190 GDVENLLRQI
+190 DDLLKQI
-200 DADRYGGETA
+200 DAERYGGEVAT
-210 SGPLVGQ
+210 GPLAGQ
-217 IARVDAADVEAAQE
+217 IARVDATDVEAAQE

-242 REAIRNEATDIHI
+242 REAIRNEATDIHV
-255 EPMQDRVRI
+255 EPMQNGVRI

-278 PKYLAAPLIAR
+278 PKWLSAPLIAR

-312 MQKRRFDVR
+312 MQKKRFDVR
-321 ISTIPTVHGEKAVL
+321 ISTIPTVNGEKAVL
-335 RLLDQTSPLMGLERL
+335 RLLDQTSPLMGLEKL

-391 LNTNEVNILTIEE
+391 LNTTEVNILTIEE
-404 PVEYEVA
+404 PVEYEVP
-411 GINQVNVNRKA
+411 GINQVHVNRKA

-477 TTRLIEMGVE
+477 ATRLIEMGVE

-502 LGRRICTNCKE
+502 LARRICTNCKE
-513 PLELKDDEKEAIT
+513 PYKYPEELL
-526 MRFNVEPSVLDGKT
+526 MRFGTDLSELNGKE

-545 GCDICRYTGYK
+545 GCENCRYTGYR

-568 AEIADLVLR
+568 TEIADLILR
-577 RAPISEIRDAAIA
+577 RAPISEIRDAAVA

-603 VLAGITTPQEVMR
+603 VLAGITTPQEVLR

>member
-1 VGHKDEVDALP
+1 
-12 PQTMWEVLA
+12 
-21 MQAPTIRRTVLDV
+21 MQAPTMRRTVLDV
-34 LKEQGKLTDAQIQEL
+34 LKEQGKLTDEQIQAVL
-49 QRVQQQV
+49 QAQQQAV
-56 GQPVERL
+56 GQPLERI
-63 VVDLGFVSETDVLAA
+63 VVDLGFASETDVLAA
-78 QARLLNVQYV
+78 QARLLGVQYV
-88 DLSKVRPDESAISVV
+88 DLNKVRPDESAISVV
-103 LSKIPAGY
+103 LSKVPANY
-111 LREKKCVPVRIEQNR
+111 LREKRCIPIRIEQNR
-126 LYVAM
+126 LWVAM
-131 VNPRDIVTIDELRM
+131 MNPRDIVTIDELRM

-150 PVPLLASPS
+150 IVPLLASQS
-159 QVEAALEELPA
+159 QIEAALDELPM
-170 QGPTTAAPPPGRGG
+170 QGPIPAATAPPPGRGTG
-184 IGFGLE
+184 LGFSV
-190 GDVENLLRQI
+190 DDLLKQI
-200 DADRYGGETA
+200 DAERYGGEVAT
-210 SGPLVGQ
+210 GPLAGQ
-217 IARVDAADVEAAQE
+217 IARVDATDVEAAQE

-255 EPMQDRVRI
+255 EPMQNAVRI
-264 RYRIDGI
+264 RFRIDGI

-278 PKYLAAPLIAR
+278 PKWLSAPLIAR
-289 IKILGD
+289 VKILGD

-312 MQKRRFDVR
+312 MQKKRFDVR
-321 ISTIPTVHGEKAVL
+321 ISTIPTVNGEKAVL
-335 RLLDQTSPLMGLERL
+335 RLLDQTSPLMGLEKL

-362 LMSQP
+362 LISQP

-391 LNTNEVNILTIEE
+391 LNTTEVNILTIEE
-404 PVEYEVA
+404 PVEYEVP
-411 GINQVNVNRKA
+411 GINQVHVNRKA

-477 TTRLIEMGVE
+477 ATRLIEMGVE

-502 LGRRICTNCKE
+502 LARRICTNCKE
-513 PLELKDDEKEAIT
+513 PYKYPEELL
-526 MRFNVEPSVLDGKT
+526 MRFGTDLSELNGKE

-545 GCDICRYTGYK
+545 GCENCRYTGYR

-568 AEIADLVLR
+568 TEIADLILR
-577 RAPISEIRDAAIA
+577 RAPISEIRDAAVA

-603 VLAGITTPQEVMR
+603 VLAGITTPQEVLR

>member
-1 VGHKDEVDALP
+1 MRVVPCARQER
-12 PQTMWEVLA
+12 WEVLA
-21 MQAPTIRRTVLDV
+21 MQAPTTRRTVLDV
-34 LKEQGKLTDAQIQEL
+34 LKEQGKLTDEQIQAVL
-49 QRVQQQV
+49 SAQQQSV
-56 GQPVERL
+56 GQPIERII
-63 VVDLGFVSETDVLAA
+63 VDLGFASETDVLAA
-78 QARLLNVQYV
+78 QARLLGVQYV
-88 DLSKVRPDESAISVV
+88 DLNKVRPDESALSVV
-103 LSKIPAGY
+103 LSKVPANY
-111 LREKKCVPVRIEQNR
+111 LREKKCIPIRIEQNR
-126 LYVAM
+126 LWVAM

-150 PVPLLASPS
+150 VVPLLAS
-159 QVEAALEELPA
+159 QTQIEAALEELPM
-170 QGPTTAAPPPGRGG
+170 QGPASGATTAPPTGRGT
-184 IGFGLE
+184 GFGFSV
-190 GDVENLLRQI
+190 DDLLKQI
-200 DADRYGGETA
+200 DADRYGGELT
-210 SGPLVGQ
+210 VGAGQ
-217 IARVDAADVEAAQE
+217 VARVDAADVEVAQE

-255 EPMQDRVRI
+255 EPLQNGVRI

-278 PKYLAAPLIAR
+278 PKWLAAPLVAR

-312 MQKRRFDVR
+312 MQKKRYDVR
-321 ISTIPTVHGEKAVL
+321 ISTIPTVNGEKAVL
-335 RLLDQTSPLMGLERL
+335 RLLDQTSPLMGLEKL
-350 GLWEDDLAKVEY
+350 GLWEDDLARVEY
-362 LMSQP
+362 LISQP

-404 PVEYEVA
+404 PVEYEVQ
-411 GINQVNVNRKA
+411 GINQVHVNRKA
-422 GVTFATALRA
+422 GVTFATALRS

-477 TTRLIEMGVE
+477 ATRLIEMGVE

-502 LGRRICTNCKE
+502 LARRICPNCKE
-513 PLELKDDEKEAIT
+513 PFKYPEELL
-526 MRFNVEPSVLDGKT
+526 MRFSTDLSELNGKE

-545 GCDICRYTGYK
+545 GCETCRYTGYK

-568 AEIADLVLR
+568 TEIADLILR
-577 RAPISEIRDAAIA
+577 RAPISEIRDAAVA
-590 SGMTTLLQDGWRK
+590 SGMTTLLHDGWRK
-603 VLAGITTPQEVMR
+603 VLAGITTPQEVLR
-616 VVTTVG
+616 IVTTVG

>member
-1 VGHKDEVDALP
+1 
-12 PQTMWEVLA
+12 
-21 MQAPTIRRTVLDV
+21 MQAPTMRRTVLDV
-34 LKEQGKLTDAQIQEL
+34 LKEQGKLTDEQIQAVL
-49 QRVQQQV
+49 QAQQQAV
-56 GQPVERL
+56 GQPLERII
-63 VVDLGFVSETDVLAA
+63 VDLGFASETDVLAA
-78 QARLLNVQYV
+78 QARLLGVQYV
-88 DLSKVRPDESAISVV
+88 DLNKVRPDESAISVV
-103 LSKIPAGY
+103 LSKVPANY
-111 LREKKCVPVRIEQNR
+111 LREKKCIPIRIEQNR
-126 LYVAM
+126 LWVAM

-150 PVPLLASPS
+150 IVPLLASQS
-159 QVEAALEELPA
+159 QIEAALEELPM
-170 QGPTTAAPPPGRGG
+170 QGPTPAATVPPPGRGTG
-184 IGFGLE
+184 LGFSV
-190 GDVENLLRQI
+190 DDLLKQI
-200 DADRYGGETA
+200 DAERYGGEA
-210 SGPLVGQ
+210 AAGPLSGQ
-217 IARVDAADVEAAQE
+217 IARVDATDVEAAQE
-231 APIIRLVDTIL
+231 APIIRLLDTIL

-255 EPMQDRVRI
+255 EPMQNAVRI
-264 RYRIDGI
+264 RFRIDGI

-278 PKYLAAPLIAR
+278 PKWLSAPLIAR
-289 IKILGD
+289 VKILGD

-312 MQKRRFDVR
+312 MQKKRFDVR
-321 ISTIPTVHGEKAVL
+321 ISTIPTVNGEKAVL
-335 RLLDQTSPLMGLERL
+335 RLLDQTSPLMGLEKL

-362 LMSQP
+362 LISQP

-391 LNTNEVNILTIEE
+391 LNTTEVNILTIEE
-404 PVEYEVA
+404 PVEYEVP
-411 GINQVNVNRKA
+411 GINQVHVNRKA

-477 TTRLIEMGVE
+477 ATRLIEMGVE

-502 LGRRICTNCKE
+502 LARRICPNCKE
-513 PLELKDDEKEAIT
+513 PYKYPEELL
-526 MRFNVEPSVLDGKT
+526 MRFGTDLSELNGKE

-545 GCDICRYTGYK
+545 GCENCRYTGYR

-568 AEIADLVLR
+568 TEIADLILR
-577 RAPISEIRDAAIA
+577 RAPISEIRDAAVA

-603 VLAGITTPQEVMR
+603 VLAGITTPQEVLR

>member
-1 VGHKDEVDALP
+1 
-12 PQTMWEVLA
+12 
-21 MQAPTIRRTVLDV
+21 MQAPTMRRTVLDV
-34 LKEQGKLTDAQIQEL
+34 LKEQGKLTDEQIQAVL
-49 QRVQQQV
+49 QAQQQAV
-56 GQPVERL
+56 GQPLERII
-63 VVDLGFVSETDVLAA
+63 VDLGFASETDVLAA
-78 QARLLNVQYV
+78 QARLLGVQYV
-88 DLSKVRPDESAISVV
+88 DLNKVRPDESAISVV
-103 LSKIPAGY
+103 LSKVPANY
-111 LREKKCVPVRIEQNR
+111 LREKKCIPIRIEQNR
-126 LYVAM
+126 LWVAM

-150 PVPLLASPS
+150 IVPLLASQS
-159 QVEAALEELPA
+159 QIEAALEELPM
-170 QGPTTAAPPPGRGG
+170 QGPTPAATVPPPGRGTG
-184 IGFGLE
+184 LGFSV
-190 GDVENLLRQI
+190 DDLLKQI
-200 DADRYGGETA
+200 DAERYGGEVAT
-210 SGPLVGQ
+210 GPLAGQ
-217 IARVDAADVEAAQE
+217 IARVDATDVEAAQE

-255 EPMQDRVRI
+255 EPMQNAVRI
-264 RYRIDGI
+264 RFRIDGI

-278 PKYLAAPLIAR
+278 PKWLAAPLIAR

-312 MQKRRFDVR
+312 MQKKRFDVR
-321 ISTIPTVHGEKAVL
+321 ISTIPTVNGEKAVL

-362 LMSQP
+362 LISQP

-391 LNTNEVNILTIEE
+391 LNTTEVNILTIEE
-404 PVEYEVA
+404 PVEYEVP
-411 GINQVNVNRKA
+411 GINQVHVNRKA

-477 TTRLIEMGVE
+477 ATRLIEMGVE

-502 LGRRICTNCKE
+502 LARRICTNCKE
-513 PLELKDDEKEAIT
+513 PYKYPEELL
-526 MRFNVEPSVLDGKT
+526 MRFGTDLSELNGKE

-545 GCDICRYTGYK
+545 GCENCRYTGYR

-568 AEIADLVLR
+568 TEIADLILR
-577 RAPISEIRDAAIA
+577 RAPISEIRDAAVA

-603 VLAGITTPQEVMR
+603 VLAGITTPQEVLR

>member
-1 VGHKDEVDALP
+1 
-12 PQTMWEVLA
+12 
-21 MQAPTIRRTVLDV
+21 VLDV
-34 LKEQGKLTDAQIQEL
+34 LKEQGKLTDEQIQAVL
-49 QRVQQQV
+49 QAQQQAV
-56 GQPVERL
+56 GQPLERII
-63 VVDLGFVSETDVLAA
+63 VDLGFASETDVLAA
-78 QARLLNVQYV
+78 QARLLGVQYV
-88 DLSKVRPDESAISVV
+88 DLNKVRPDESAISVV
-103 LSKIPAGY
+103 LSKVPANY
-111 LREKKCVPVRIEQNR
+111 LREKKCIPIRIEQNR
-126 LYVAM
+126 LWVAM

-150 PVPLLASPS
+150 IVPLLASQS
-159 QVEAALEELPA
+159 QIEAALEELPM
-170 QGPTTAAPPPGRGG
+170 QGPTPAATVPPPGRGTG
-184 IGFGLE
+184 LGFSV
-190 GDVENLLRQI
+190 DDLLKQI
-200 DADRYGGETA
+200 DAERYGGEAAT
-210 SGPLVGQ
+210 GPLAGQ
-217 IARVDAADVEAAQE
+217 IARVDATDVEAAQE

-255 EPMQDRVRI
+255 EPMQNAVRVRF
-264 RYRIDGI
+264 RIDGI

-278 PKYLAAPLIAR
+278 PKWLAAPLIAR

-312 MQKRRFDVR
+312 MQKKRFDVR
-321 ISTIPTVHGEKAVL
+321 ISTIPTVNGEKAVL
-335 RLLDQTSPLMGLERL
+335 RLLDQTSPLMGLEKL

-362 LMSQP
+362 LISQP

-391 LNTNEVNILTIEE
+391 LNTTEVNILTIEE
-404 PVEYEVA
+404 PVEYEVQ
-411 GINQVNVNRKA
+411 GINQVHVNRKA

-477 TTRLIEMGVE
+477 ATRLIEMGVE

-502 LGRRICTNCKE
+502 LARRICPNCKE
-513 PLELKDDEKEAIT
+513 PYKYPEELL
-526 MRFNVEPSVLDGKT
+526 MRFGTDLSELNGKE

-545 GCDICRYTGYK
+545 GCENCRYTGYR

-568 AEIADLVLR
+568 TEIADLILR
-577 RAPISEIRDAAIA
+577 RAPISEIRDAAVA

-603 VLAGITTPQEVMR
+603 VLAGVTTPQEVLR

>member
-1 VGHKDEVDALP
+1 
-12 PQTMWEVLA
+12 
-21 MQAPTIRRTVLDV
+21 MQAPTVRRTVLDV
-34 LKEQGKLTDAQIQEL
+34 LKEQGKLTDEQIQVVL
-49 QRVQQQV
+49 QTQQQV
-56 GQPVERL
+56 GQPAERL
-63 VVDLGFVSETDVLAA
+63 VIDLGFVSENDVLAA
-78 QARLLNVQYV
+78 QARLFNVQYV
-88 DLSKVRPDESAISVV
+88 DLSKVRPDESAINVV
-103 LSKIPAGY
+103 LGRVPVNY
-111 LREKKCVPVRIEQNR
+111 LREKKCIPIRIEQNR
-126 LYVAM
+126 LYIAM
-131 VNPRDIVTIDELRM
+131 ANPRDIVTVDELRM

-159 QVEAALEELPA
+159 QIDAALNELPT
-170 QGPTTAAPPPGRGG
+170 QTVTPSPTVPPAGRGLG
-184 IGFGLE
+184 YGV
-190 GDVENLLRQI
+190 DVDTILKQL
-200 DADRYGGETA
+200 DPTRYGGEVVT
-210 SGPLVGQ
+210 GPLAGQ
-217 IARVDAADVEAAQE
+217 IARVDATDVEAAQE
-231 APIIRLVDTIL
+231 APIIRLLDTVM

-255 EPMQDRVRI
+255 EPMQNGVRI

-278 PKYLAAPLIAR
+278 PKWLSAPIIAR
-289 IKILGD
+289 VKILGD

-312 MQKRRFDVR
+312 MQNKRFDVR
-321 ISTIPTVHGEKAVL
+321 ISTIPTVNGEKAVL
-335 RLLDQTSPLMGLERL
+335 RLLDQTSPLMGLEKL

-391 LNTNEVNILTIEE
+391 LNTTEVNILTIEE
-404 PVEYEVA
+404 PVEYEVS
-411 GINQVNVNRKA
+411 GINQVHVNRKA
-422 GVTFATALRA
+422 GVTFATALRS

-446 RDLET
+446 RDIET

-477 TTRLIEMGVE
+477 ATRLIEMGVE

-502 LGRRICTNCKE
+502 LARRICTNCKE
-513 PLELKDDEKEAIT
+513 PYKYPEELL
-526 MRFNVEPSVLDGKT
+526 MRFGTDLSQLNGKE

-556 GRIGIFEVFVMN
+556 GRIGVFEVFVMN

-577 RAPISEIRDAAIA
+577 RAPISEIRDAAVA
-590 SGMTTLLQDGWRK
+590 SGMTTLLRDGWRK
-603 VLAGITTPQEVMR
+603 VLAGITTPQEVLR

>member
-1 VGHKDEVDALP
+1 V
-12 PQTMWEVLA
+12 WEVLA
-21 MQAPTIRRTVLDV
+21 MQAPTMRRTVLDV
-34 LKEQGKLTDAQIQEL
+34 LKEQGKLTDEQIQAVL
-49 QRVQQQV
+49 QAQQQAV
-56 GQPVERL
+56 GQPLERII
-63 VVDLGFVSETDVLAA
+63 VDLGFASETDVLAA
-78 QARLLNVQYV
+78 QARLLGVQYV
-88 DLSKVRPDESAISVV
+88 DLNKVRPDESAISVV
-103 LSKIPAGY
+103 LSKVPANY
-111 LREKKCVPVRIEQNR
+111 LREKKCIPIRIEQNR
-126 LYVAM
+126 LWVAM

-150 PVPLLASPS
+150 IVPLLASQS
-159 QVEAALEELPA
+159 QIEAALEELPM
-170 QGPTTAAPPPGRGG
+170 QGPTPAATVPPPGRGTG
-184 IGFGLE
+184 LGFSV
-190 GDVENLLRQI
+190 DDLLKQI
-200 DADRYGGETA
+200 DAERYGGEA
-210 SGPLVGQ
+210 AAGPLSGQ
-217 IARVDAADVEAAQE
+217 IARVDATDVEAAQE
-231 APIIRLVDTIL
+231 APIIRLLDTIL

-255 EPMQDRVRI
+255 EPMQNAVRVRF
-264 RYRIDGI
+264 RIDGI

-278 PKYLAAPLIAR
+278 PKWLSAPLIAR
-289 IKILGD
+289 VKILGD

-312 MQKRRFDVR
+312 MQKKRFDVR
-321 ISTIPTVHGEKAVL
+321 ISTIPTVNGEKAVL
-335 RLLDQTSPLMGLERL
+335 RLLDQTSPLMGLEKL

-362 LMSQP
+362 LISQP

-391 LNTNEVNILTIEE
+391 LNTTEVNILTIEE
-404 PVEYEVA
+404 PVEYEVP
-411 GINQVNVNRKA
+411 GINQVHVNRKA

-477 TTRLIEMGVE
+477 ATRLIEMGVE

-502 LGRRICTNCKE
+502 LARRICPNCKE
-513 PLELKDDEKEAIT
+513 PYKYPEELL
-526 MRFNVEPSVLDGKT
+526 MRFGTDLSELNGKE

-545 GCDICRYTGYK
+545 GCENCRYTGYR

-568 AEIADLVLR
+568 TEIADLILR
-577 RAPISEIRDAAIA
+577 RAPISEIRDAAVA

-603 VLAGITTPQEVMR
+603 VLAGITTPQEVLR